1 MGRLPRLGR
10 STLTGRFVSEF
21 WRTVLMIAGVADTP
35 AALRHLFDDSRLSA
49 SARRFLDET
58 AVSMR
63 KRWLHPGGSV
73 IKYLIKIDC
82 DGLLP
87 KLYGHIIVPASVMQE
102 LGHVAAPAPVRRW
115 LARVPV
121 GFSAAQA
128 GVARLFVSRFMVG
141 LKADTQ
147 ACASGF
153 REALK
158 RASRWQSFS
167 AFKAGDHCLRG
178 AHGLGNLLLRHVRFA
193 SGLDQ
198 GRCKSE
204 FLS

>member
-1 MGRLPRLGR
+1 MCVMFFNATSPHHCGRRYPPFHSKRDGVCSQSMGRLPRLGR

-63 KRWLHPGGSV
+63 KRWLHPRGSV
-73 IKYLIKIDC
+73 IQYLIKIDC

-87 KLYGHIIVPASVMQE
+87 KLYGHIVVPASVMQE

-121 GFSAAQA
+121 WILSRAGQRCEVACEPLHGRAQ
-128 GVARLFVSRFMVG
+128 S
-141 LKADTQ
+141 
-147 ACASGF
+147 
-153 REALK
+153 
-158 RASRWQSFS
+158 
-167 AFKAGDHCLRG
+167 
-178 AHGLGNLLLRHVRFA
+178 
-193 SGLDQ
+193 
-198 GRCKSE
+198 
-204 FLS
+204 